1 METLKYVCDGSLM
14 NNDILEQFIMHIMSL
29 RLWES
34 VEIKI
39 KMV

>member
-1 METLKYVCDGSLM
+1 MAMLKYVCDGSLM
-14 NNDILEQFIMHIMSL
+14 NDILEQFIMHIMSL

>member
-14 NNDILEQFIMHIMSL
+14 NNDILEQFITHIMSL
-29 RLWES
+29 RLGKCG
-34 VEIKI
+34 KI